1 LTAEEVQPDDTR
13 PSLRQAQGRRG
24 ERVERLDGQAVGQKR
39 GRMTEFSLKGK
50 TAAIT
55 GAARG
60 IGRAIALRFAQ
71 AGAKVVV
78 SDRELKDV
86 QVVAD
91 EIKAAGGQALAVQ
104 AHVGSLDQLEGLVM
118 QTVEAFGRV
127 DVMINN
133 AGINPHFGPL
143 LAADEGAVEKTLD
156 VNLKGVWR
164 GCKAVAPQ
172 MEKQGGGKIINMASV
187 GGFRPGPGSGLY
199 GISKA
204 AVIMLTEILAVEL
217 GPANIQVNAIA
228 PGIIKTRFS
237 QPLWKTPEV
246 AERALRSLPLHRF
259 GEPEDVAGL
268 ALYLASPASD
278 FVTGAVFVLDGGQRV
293 VPPVV

>member
-1 LTAEEVQPDDTR
+1 
-13 PSLRQAQGRRG
+13 
-24 ERVERLDGQAVGQKR
+24 LDKE
-39 GRMTEFSLKGK
+39 RMTEFSIEGK
-50 TAAIT
+50 VVAIT

-60 IGRAIALRFAQ
+60 IGRAIALRFAK

-86 QVVAD
+86 QVVVD
-91 EIKAAGGQALAVQ
+91 EIKSAGGEALGVQ
-104 AHVGSLDQLEGLVM
+104 AHVGHLDQLEALVR
-118 QTVEAFGRV
+118 QTVETYGRL
-127 DVMINN
+127 DVMVNN

-143 LAADEGAVEKTLD
+143 LDADEGTVEKTLD
-156 VNLKGVWR
+156 VNLKGVLR

-204 AVIMLTEILAVEL
+204 GVILLTEILAVEL

-237 QPLWKTPEV
+237 RPLWQSPEV
-246 AERALRSLPLHRF
+246 AEKALQSLPVDRF
-259 GEPEDVAGL
+259 GTPEEVASL

-278 FVTGAVFVLDGGQRV
+278 FVTGAVFMIDGGQRV

>member
-1 LTAEEVQPDDTR
+1 MA
-13 PSLRQAQGRRG
+13 A
-24 ERVERLDGQAVGQKR
+24 
-39 GRMTEFSLKGK
+39 FSLEGK
-50 TAAIT
+50 VTVIT

-60 IGRAIALRFAQ
+60 IGRAIALRFSQ

-78 SDRELKDV
+78 SDREQKDV

-91 EIKAAGGQALAVQ
+91 EIKNADGDALAVQ
-104 AHVGSLDQLEGLVM
+104 AHVGHLDQLEALVR
-118 QTVEAFGRV
+118 QTVETYGRV
-127 DVMINN
+127 DVMVNN

-143 LAADEGAVEKTLD
+143 LAADEGQVEKTLD
-156 VNLKGVWR
+156 VNLKGVFR
-164 GCKAVAPQ
+164 GCKAVVPQ
-172 MEKQGGGKIINMASV
+172 MEKQGGGKIINIASV

-204 AVIMLTEILAVEL
+204 GVIMLTEVLAVEL

-237 QPLWKTPEV
+237 QALWQSPEV
-246 AERALRSLPLHRF
+246 AEQALRSLPAGRF
-259 GEPEDVAGL
+259 GVPEEVANL

-278 FVTGAVFVLDGGQRV
+278 FVTGAVFTIDGGQRV

>member
-1 LTAEEVQPDDTR
+1 MIP
-13 PSLRQAQGRRG
+13 
-24 ERVERLDGQAVGQKR
+24 
-39 GRMTEFSLKGK
+39 MTEFSLEGK
-50 TAAIT
+50 TAVIT

-60 IGRAIALRFAQ
+60 IGRAIALRFSQ

-78 SDRELKDV
+78 SDRDLKDV
-86 QVVAD
+86 QPVAD

-104 AHVGSLDQLEGLVM
+104 AHVGHLDQLEALVR
-118 QTVEAFGRV
+118 QTVETFGRV
-127 DVMINN
+127 DVMVNN
-133 AGINPHFGPL
+133 AGTNPHFGPL
-143 LAADEGAVEKTLD
+143 LTADEGVVEKTLD

-164 GCKAVAPQ
+164 GCKAVVPQ
-172 MEKQGGGKIINMASV
+172 MEKQGGGKIINIASV

-204 AVIMLTEILAVEL
+204 GVILLTEVLAVEL

-228 PGIIKTRFS
+228 PGVIKTRFS
-237 QPLWKTPEV
+237 QALWQTPEV
-246 AERALRSLPLHRF
+246 AELALRTLPAGRF
-259 GEPEDVAGL
+259 GEPEEVASL